1 MKRWYKMAI
10 TIIAVMAIT
19 VGVIWLAAPEVFG
32 IGYPPGVPKPPL
44 SYRIKAVFGDRQHYT
59 VERTLTD
66 GSKVQV
72 DVTGKVIDESSKQL
86 NSLLVKSLTDV
97 ATNVNE
103 VKTDDGNTYS
113 IKDPQQWAEYLV
125 SDLTIIIYS
134 AHQLLEEYGNDIQL
148 VTDKLNG
155 LETTWRIKILPFL
168 KKVEQR
174 EVVAFVNDVNR
185 GFELVTEGMKENN
198 PQKIERA
205 RDIFVKL
212 SELLPKMPPSKEIM
226 MEDIESK
233 LLEGYKQVTAD
244 EAERQLGSALMT
256 PKYLPERFQHYGIFM
271 RDVPGIP
278 TEKMIKQVWYD
289 PKSFEL
295 LLVTQSKISA
305 PDQEGQIIF
314 TDGLETPGKI
324 SDIFPWAKYR
334 CQYEFTKNGIS
345 VQGYMLV
352 NDEGKRDEYEK
363 ILKSL
368 KE

>member
-1 MKRWYKMAI
+1 
-10 TIIAVMAIT
+10 
-19 VGVIWLAAPEVFG
+19 
-32 IGYPPGVPKPPL
+32 
-44 SYRIKAVFGDRQHYT
+44 
-59 VERTLTD
+59 
-66 GSKVQV
+66 
-72 DVTGKVIDESSKQL
+72 
-86 NSLLVKSLTDV
+86 
-97 ATNVNE
+97 
-103 VKTDDGNTYS
+103 
-113 IKDPQQWAEYLV
+113 
-125 SDLTIIIYS
+125 
-134 AHQLLEEYGNDIQL
+134 
-148 VTDKLNG
+148 
-155 LETTWRIKILPFL
+155 
-168 KKVEQR
+168 
-174 EVVAFVNDVNR
+174 
-185 GFELVTEGMKENN
+185 
-198 PQKIERA
+198 
-205 RDIFVKL
+205 
-212 SELLPKMPPSKEIM
+212 MPPSKEIM

-334 CQYEFTKNGIS
+334 CQYEFTKSGIS

-352 NDEGKRDEYEK
+352 NEERNRDEYER